1 MRLTFINKLRE
12 FEESFLYI
20 LKISDERLVFA
31 IKSILF
37 IKRIINR
44 KVDINNNNKIIILL
58 LNVLNNFISF
68 ELDIKFGEVLKG
80 I

>member
-1 MRLTFINKLRE
+1 M
-12 FEESFLYI
+12 
-20 LKISDERLVFA
+20 

-44 KVDINNNNKIIILL
+44 KVDTSENKKIIILL
-58 LNVLNNFISF
+58 LNILNSFISF
-68 ELDIKFGEVLKG
+68 ELNNQFDEVLKE